1 MTVILYGNL
10 SDNATRNEIEA
21 ITRELRREWA
31 ALGLW
36 VVSEVDDEAKGER
49 RIKVRR

>member
-1 MTVILYGNL
+1 MTIILYGNL
-10 SDNATRNEIEA
+10 TDNTARNEIEA
-21 ITRELRREWA
+21 ITRELRRAWA

-49 RIKVRR
+49 RIKVRK